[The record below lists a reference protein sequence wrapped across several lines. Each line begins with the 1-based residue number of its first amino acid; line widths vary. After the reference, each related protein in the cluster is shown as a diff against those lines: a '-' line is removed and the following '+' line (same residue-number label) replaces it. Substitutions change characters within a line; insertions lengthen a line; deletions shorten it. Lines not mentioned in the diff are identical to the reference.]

1 MVSPPLITELQNK
14 DASRQ
19 AAAMIDAAASPS
31 SITPYLVWSLVENQ
45 AATDTQADLA
55 PSQAAILPCQAAA
68 NVLATAGKQAT
79 RFKLTAERYYTEH
92 LVMNERIAH

>member
-1 MVSPPLITELQNK
+1 MLRRLPP
-14 DASRQ
+14 
-19 AAAMIDAAASPS
+19 PS
-31 SITPYLVWSLVENQ
+31 LPTFFWSLVDNQ

-55 PSQAAILPCQAAA
+55 PPRAAILRRRAAA
-68 NVLATAGKQAT
+68 NVLATDGEEAT